1 MICGMANHKLDNII
15 VSGQWEIEP
24 FAGLQYL
31 AAYMH
36 DLEYIE
42 SGGVFADLRYA
53 ERRAELAPRLTG
65 MQAVTDGRFSLSSN
79 QIPAGSI
86 VHLFLTGAMRLEDGF
101 SSMGVRQLIRDIQA
115 ADANPNIAGILLEV
129 NSGGGEASAGT
140 ELQNALADV
149 RRNGQTR
156 VGMYAQMAA
165 SAALRGTLPVDFVM
179 GAGKSA
185 QFGSVGTYASVNNQV
200 MKYIR
205 DNYADY
211 YAAQS
216 TQKNIEWRQLQVG
229 NPGPLLEMLTKSAQE
244 FIDEVLESRKI
255 TGTPEQRERLIAG
268 GMFSAVEAKEIG
280 LIDYV
285 GTFGQAVE
293 MLGKLIEQKQ
303 PGAEGGRGFFNN
315 NNTEMDLKNFLP
327 GLIVG
332 LNRVLGFGLK
342 EDSTPEQINSAL
354 EAAKPIAELIQ
365 EAKADIQAEA
375 AKTGQAAQESTNQT
389 IQALTERLN
398 QLEASRTNLEQEVAT
413 LKSGVKDM
421 PKPGEGAKVPDA
433 NQFQTTQIQFG
444 SRVVE

>member
-1 MICGMANHKLDNII
+1 MANHKLDNII

-31 AAYMH
+31 AQYMH

-42 SGGVFADLRYA
+42 SGGVFADLRYS
-53 ERRAELAPRLTG
+53 ERRAELAPRLAN
-65 MQAVTDGRFSLSSN
+65 MQAVSDGRFSLSSN

-101 SSMGVRQLIRDIQA
+101 SSVGVRQLIRDIQA

-156 VGMYAQMAA
+156 VGVYAQLAA

-179 GAGKSA
+179 GAGRSA

-200 MKYIR
+200 LKYIR

-216 TQKNIEWRQLQVG
+216 TQKNLEWRQLQVG

-244 FIDEVLESRKI
+244 FIDEVLEGRTI
-255 TGTPEQRERLIAG
+255 TGTPEQRERLTSGA
-268 GMFSAVEAKEIG
+268 MFGAVEAMEIG
-280 LIDYV
+280 LIDFV

-293 MLGKLIEQKQ
+293 KLQGLIETGNTT
-303 PGAEGGRGFFNN
+303 PTNGGRGFMNDNN
-315 NNTEMDLKNFLP
+315 FDMEFKNFLP
-327 GLIVG
+327 S
-332 LNRVLGFGLK
+332 LNRIFGWSLK
-342 EDSTPEQINSAL
+342 EDATPEQVTEAL
-354 EAAKPIAELIQ
+354 EAQSPVAEMVENAKKEMRDELS
-365 EAKADIQAEA
+365 QA
-375 AKTGQAAQESTNQT
+375 G
-389 IQALTERLN
+389 
-398 QLEASRTNLEQEVAT
+398 EASDKKMAEILASLTARLDAVDKQNKELQETVVGMKAT
-413 LKSGVKDM
+413 HQKGDQGASG
-421 PKPGEGAKVPDA
+421 ARVPDA
-433 NQFQTTQIQFG
+433 SQFNTTQQVFG

>member
-1 MICGMANHKLDNII
+1 MANHKLDNII

-31 AAYMH
+31 AQYMH

-42 SGGVFADLRYA
+42 SGGVFSDLRYA

-65 MQAVTDGRFSLSSN
+65 MQALSDGRFSLSSN

-149 RRNGQTR
+149 RRNGRTR
-156 VGMYAQMAA
+156 VGVYAQMAA

-179 GAGKSA
+179 GAGRSA

-200 MKYIR
+200 LKYIR

-216 TQKNIEWRQLQVG
+216 TQKNLQWRQLQVG

-244 FIDEVLESRKI
+244 FIDEVLQARSI
-255 TGTPEQRERLIAG
+255 TGTPEQRERLTSGA
-268 GMFSAVEAKEIG
+268 MFGAMEAKEIG
-280 LIDYV
+280 LIDFV

-293 MLGKLIEQKQ
+293 KLQGLIEMGDKA
-303 PGAEGGRGFFNN
+303 PANGGRGFDNN
-315 NNTEMDLKNFLP
+315 NNFDMEFKNFLP
-327 GLIVG
+327 S
-332 LNRVLGFGLK
+332 LNRIFGWSLK
-342 EDSTPEQINSAL
+342 DDATPEQVNEAL
-354 EAAKPIAELIQ
+354 EAQSPVAEMIESAAAEIRQ
-365 EAKADIQAEA
+365 ELSQAGA
-375 AKTGQAAQESTNQT
+375 ASDQRLAESVQT
-389 IQALTERLN
+389 LTARLDA
-398 QLEASRTNLEQEVAT
+398 LEAENRELQQNVVA
-413 LKSGVKDM
+413 LKAGGSKGDQ
-421 PKPGEGAKVPDA
+421 GASGAKVPDA
-433 NQFQTTQIQFG
+433 SQFQTTQQVFG